1 MLALTLKSLAH
12 TSFEKFEVVPSK
24 DAVGDFETSRAFSR
38 KTYAAKRGDKIPSFK
53 NANVGGRLYWA
64 AECEARAQTR
74 IEYVSEWCA
83 NFGPVSNHCWLII
96 EGGSGELFLV
106 EQEALPGG
114 WAYVQCKMIPEQPPA
129 TLTKETDDWPS
140 GDIFSKFYR
149 HEHYVNSAEIGELGV
164 KASGMWDKITN
175 NGGKA
180 FEWFHPA
187 KPKELD
193 GGEHFTLGLV
203 KDISKAF
210 LAHFPKY
217 TLLEHNC
224 QGVHH
229 PHACPLTRPDAMLVT
244 PFLRAEFSNKVSEAI
259 TLEIHDENSSNRRAA
274 AKGLITLVDV
284 MTPWPIELMVQH
296 RFGQRPA
303 DKIIGALGTDRA
315 MLVGRGYDT
324 PIALERKRRLRRR
337 RSGARRHAKSL
348 HDELKGVLA
357 ADAELKSA

>member
-1 MLALTLKSLAH
+1 ML
-12 TSFEKFEVVPSK
+12 
-24 DAVGDFETSRAFSR
+24 
-38 KTYAAKRGDKIPSFK
+38 
-53 NANVGGRLYWA
+53 
-64 AECEARAQTR
+64 
-74 IEYVSEWCA
+74 
-83 NFGPVSNHCWLII
+83 
-96 EGGSGELFLV
+96 
-106 EQEALPGG
+106 
-114 WAYVQCKMIPEQPPA
+114 
-129 TLTKETDDWPS
+129 
-140 GDIFSKFYR
+140 
-149 HEHYVNSAEIGELGV
+149 
-164 KASGMWDKITN
+164 
-175 NGGKA
+175 GGKYIA
-180 FEWFHPA
+180 SEPLSGVAWMR
-187 KPKELD
+187 
-193 GGEHFTLGLV
+193 
-203 KDISKAF
+203 KAF

-259 TLEIHDENSSNRRAA
+259 TWEIHDENSSNRRAA

-284 MTPWPIELMVQH
+284 MTPWTMSSI
-296 RFGQRPA
+296 GQRPA